1 MFLSYTIEYF
11 QKTLNTIIT
20 FYLNQI
26 LLMKRF
32 LFPKISIG
40 LTVILLGFSG
50 IASAQEMS
58 FEEYNPPSTLKVP
71 EHPVTKAKFPFV
83 DIHSHQ
89 GGINK
94 ERIDELVSEMD
105 EINMGVLVNLSGRGF
120 GRGDSNSQQEYI
132 KSMIEEF
139 NTHAPG
145 RFMVFTNLNFAG
157 FGDENW
163 TRIAVKELEEDVEA
177 GASGLKI
184 YKSLGLN
191 VNDVDGNRVPV
202 NHPDLDAVWAKA
214 GELGIPVIIH
224 SADPAQFWQPMDA
237 NNERWLELKTHPRRQ
252 RGADN
257 PAPFEQ
263 IIAEQHD
270 VFAKH
275 PETTFINAH
284 MGWMANDLDAA
295 SAHLEKYP
303 NVNFGIGAVI
313 AEFGRQ
319 PRRAKEFFEKYQDRV
334 LFGKDAYNKEEFY
347 TYFRV
352 LETEDEYFPYYKK
365 YHAFWAMYGLG
376 LSDEVLKKLYYK
388 NALRIVPRM
397 DKSVFPD

>member
-1 MFLSYTIEYF
+1 MNHFL
-11 QKTLNTIIT
+11 KL
-20 FYLNQI
+20 
-26 LLMKRF
+26 
-32 LFPKISIG
+32 
-40 LTVILLGFSG
+40 G
-50 IASAQEMS
+50 IAFAVFFTVNMVCAQEMS

-71 EHPVTKAKFPFV
+71 EHPLKRAKFPFV

-89 GGINK
+89 GGIN
-94 ERIDELVSEMD
+94 EQRVDELISEMD

-120 GRGDSNSQQEYI
+120 GRGDSNSQQQYI
-132 KSMIEEF
+132 KDMLKEF

-163 TRIAVKELEEDVEA
+163 TRIAVQELEEDVAA

-191 VNDVDGNRVPV
+191 VNDVNGNRVAV

-224 SADPAQFWQPMDA
+224 SADPQQFWQAMDA
-237 NNERWLELKTHPRRQ
+237 NNERWLELKTHPNRK

-270 VFAKH
+270 IFAKH

-295 SAHLEKYP
+295 SAHLEQYP

-334 LFGKDAYNKEEFY
+334 LFGKDAYNKEEYY

-365 YHAFWAMYGLG
+365 YHAFWSMYGLG

-388 NALRIVPRM
+388 NALRIVPGM
-397 DKSVFPD
+397 DQSIFPD